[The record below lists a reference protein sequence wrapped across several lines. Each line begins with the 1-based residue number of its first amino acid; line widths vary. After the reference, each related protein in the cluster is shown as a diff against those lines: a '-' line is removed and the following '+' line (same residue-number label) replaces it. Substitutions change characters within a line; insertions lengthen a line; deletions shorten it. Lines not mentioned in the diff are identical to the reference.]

1 VLKVL
6 KDHRVIHLQVMPVD
20 RDLVEL
26 QVLRVMWD
34 LMLVVM

>member
-1 VLKVL
+1 VL
-6 KDHRVIHLQVMPVD
+6 KDLRATHHQVMPVD

-34 LMLVVM
+34 LMLLVV